1 MSFDQIFKEELL
13 KLYPRKIIN
22 CHAGK
27 LPFYRDRNILNW
39 ALINDE
45 KEFGISV
52 HFIDKGINTGDIILQ
67 KTYEIKDSDDYTT
80 LLNLC
85 HKECASLLYESL
97 ILFLENNVKAYK
109 QKRKKRGGGNI

>member
-1 MSFDQIFKEELL
+1 M
-13 KLYPRKIIN
+13 
-22 CHAGK
+22 
-27 LPFYRDRNILNW
+27 LNW

-52 HFIDKGINTGDIILQ
+52 HFIDKGIDIGDIILQ

-85 HKECASLLYESL
+85 HKECANLLYESL
-97 ILFLENNVKAYK
+97 ILFLEDNVKLIN
-109 QKRKKRGGGNI
+109 KKKEDFIAPKEKKVMKL

>member
-1 MSFDQIFKEELL
+1 M
-13 KLYPRKIIN
+13 
-22 CHAGK
+22 
-27 LPFYRDRNILNW
+27 LNW

-97 ILFLENNVKAYK
+97 ILFLEDNVKAYK
-109 QKRKKRGGGNI
+109 QKEKKGGGVIFRNLDFSFKKSA